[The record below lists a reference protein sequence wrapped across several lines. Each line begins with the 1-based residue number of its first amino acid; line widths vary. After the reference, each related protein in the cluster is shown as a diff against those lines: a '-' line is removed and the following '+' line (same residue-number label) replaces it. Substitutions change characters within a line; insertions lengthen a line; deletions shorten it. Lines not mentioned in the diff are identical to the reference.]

1 MNKLLLPIFVLA
13 TCLLLATNTNAQD
26 SNKDFHS
33 VDDYIKK
40 LGKLDTLNMGSI
52 TILVTQHFPDKID
65 KVRGIFDWIA
75 YNIDFD
81 CKSAQSNNN
90 DRNSSDDVLKYRK
103 ATSPGY
109 AALFQDMCSVAGIRC
124 LTVDGYI
131 KNSTEDINAKPD
143 GFSHTWDVVQLGKSE
158 EEWHYVDPMLGS
170 GYTDK
175 DMKVYTK
182 SFNDNY
188 FFANKTTFN
197 LQCFPDNLAWQLDN
211 SGPKNKKE
219 FFAAPVIKDAAY
231 LFNVSGYTP
240 AEGDAKVKTGKP
252 VRFTISVHNTDSI
265 KIVSIRFGEDKKSRV
280 KQMNYTLSNG
290 IINFDY
296 AFADADTYPIELLIN
311 GQEVLD
317 YIIEVND

>member
-1 MNKLLLPIFVLA
+1 MNKFLLTIVLLLNCI
-13 TCLLLATNTNAQD
+13 LLATNTNAQD

-40 LGKLDTLNMGSI
+40 LGTLDTLNMGSI
-52 TILVTQHFPDKID
+52 SVMVTQHFPDKID
-65 KVRGIFDWIA
+65 KVRAIFDWIA
-75 YNIDFD
+75 DNIDFD
-81 CKSAQSNNN
+81 CKAAQSSNN
-90 DRNSSDDVLKYRK
+90 DLNTDDVLKYRK
-103 ATSPGY
+103 TTSPGY

-131 KNSTEDINAKPD
+131 KNSTDDINAKPD
-143 GFSHTWDVVQLGKSE
+143 GFTHTWDVVQLGKSE

-175 DMKVYTK
+175 DMKTYTK
-182 SFNDNY
+182 AFNDNY

-197 LQCFPDNLAWQLDN
+197 LQCFPDNMAWQLDN

-219 FFAAPVIKDAAY
+219 FFTQPVVKDAAY
-231 LFNVSGYTP
+231 LFDVSGYTP
-240 AEGDAKVKTGKP
+240 LEGDAKVKTGKP
-252 VRFTISVHNTDSI
+252 VRFTINVHNEDSI
-265 KIVSIRFGEDKKSRV
+265 KIVSIRFGEDKRSRV
-280 KQMNYTLSNG
+280 KQMNYTLSDGAVSFN
-290 IINFDY
+290 Y
-296 AFADADTYPIELLIN
+296 TFADADTYPIEILIN

>member
-1 MNKLLLPIFVLA
+1 MNKLLLTIFVFA
-13 TCLLLATNTNAQD
+13 NGLLFATNINAQD
-26 SNKDFHS
+26 SNKDFNS

-40 LGKLDTLNMGSI
+40 LGTLDTLNMGSI
-52 TILVTQHFPDKID
+52 AVMVTQHFPDKID
-65 KVRGIFDWIA
+65 KVRAIFDWIA
-75 YNIDFD
+75 DNIDFD
-81 CKSAQSNNN
+81 CKAARSNNN
-90 DRNSSDDVLKYRK
+90 DKNSSDDVLQYRK

-109 AALFQDMCSVAGIRC
+109 ATLFQDMCSVAGIRC

-175 DMKVYTK
+175 DVKVYTK
-182 SFNDNY
+182 FFNDNY
-188 FFANKTTFN
+188 FFANKATFN
-197 LQCFPDNLAWQLDN
+197 LQCFPDNMAWQLDN
-211 SGPKNKKE
+211 NGPKNKKE
-219 FFAAPVIKDAAY
+219 FFTQPVVKDAAY
-231 LFNVSGYTP
+231 LFYVTGYTP
-240 AEGDAKVKTGKP
+240 LEGDVKVKTGKP
-252 VRFTISVHNTDSI
+252 VSFTISVHNQDSV

-280 KQMNYTLSNG
+280 KQMNYTLSDGSISFN
-290 IINFDY
+290 Y
-296 AFADADTYPIELLIN
+296 TFADADTYPIEILIN